1 MEKKKVFVVVEDWRI
16 DSGESGV
23 EISVFSSYEKAKN
36 YYLQLKESYLIDY
49 EDEDLQ
55 IEENIYD
62 ENTYIELEGRNEC
75 NADYFCIKVMDKYIK
90 D

>member
-36 YYLQLKESYLIDY
+36 YYLQLKENYLVDY

-55 IEENIYD
+55 VEENICD
-62 ENTYIELEGRNEC
+62 ENTYIELEGHNEC
-75 NADYFCIKVMDKYIK
+75 NADYFNIKVIDKILN
-90 D
+90 